1 MKKTAIALLAVTAST
16 MTLAQG
22 NAEQPYARITDL
34 EGLVTVTT
42 GNQLSNAAKNM
53 ALPKGAQVLST
64 GNGVAT
70 IQFANGCKVT
80 LRAGESL
87 MVEENECAAFLAKGG
102 GAPATAFSARNVA
115 LGIGGAALL
124 YDATRSRGRQPTIVL
139 PEVPPT
145 VTPPVVPPVITPPIS
160 GS

>member
-1 MKKTAIALLAVTAST
+1 MKKTALALLAVTAST

-22 NAEQPYARITDL
+22 NAEQPYARITEL

-124 YDATRSRGRQPTIVL
+124 YNASRNRNNDQPTIVL
-139 PEVPPT
+139 PEPPQ
-145 VTPPVVPPVITPPIS
+145 PIS

>member
-1 MKKTAIALLAVTAST
+1 MKKTALAFLAVTAST

-53 ALPKGAQVLST
+53 ALPKGSQVLST

-102 GAPATAFSARNVA
+102 GAPATAFNARNVA

-124 YDATRSRGRQPTIVL
+124 YNASRNRNNDQPTIVL
-139 PEVPPT
+139 PEPPQ
-145 VTPPVVPPVITPPIS
+145 PIS